1 MRLSGSPSSVSG
13 NWLRVP
19 SWVSKCSPEMLIST
33 RWWCMALR
41 LAAFIP
47 SSSPAAAMVMP
58 WRWPPSSGGSI
69 SAAGPERG
77 ACGCGW
83 GPDAAR
89 PLMLP
94 SLLLQRLPPP
104 PRGVGGSLS
113 RSSSTCGGGE
123 GGGVPS
129 LPSLSLGTNV
139 DPEVWS
145 SSLCRRALVLP
156 LVLPAVAYSTDD
168 MAPPPPF
175 SRVTSAIS
183 MGSSGSRR
191 APMRWR
197 ASCARRLAA
206 ASHLRTGGRPPCPPL
221 PQCSAA
227 ECGRARP
234 GEAGQGPG
242 YERAIILMAWRQRG
256 CFLPGGGGGSLPR
269 HRTATAPPAPQVVPT
284 APVSQPSHYVSA
296 AEGTTVW
303 PRAGMYSLRRGG
315 LRLEFLGTSKMK
327 SRAPFGACP
336 ISLPPQLN
344 ENKERDGICFALLP
358 SFPLP

>member
-139 DPEVWS
+139 DPAVWS

-156 LVLPAVAYSTDD
+156 PVLPAVASSTDD

-206 ASHLRTGGRPPCPPL
+206 ASHLRTGGRPPCPAL
-221 PQCSAA
+221 PASPSVLGGRVRQSAA
-227 ECGRARP
+227 WGSRPGTRIWTSDHSDGLTSARMLSPRRWRRQSPPASDCHSTARPAGGTNRARVPAQPLCVRSGGNHGVTPSGYVFLAP
-234 GEAGQGPG
+234 GRSPAGIPG
-242 YERAIILMAWRQRG
+242 HL
-256 CFLPGGGGGSLPR
+256 S
-269 HRTATAPPAPQVVPT
+269 
-284 APVSQPSHYVSA
+284 
-296 AEGTTVW
+296 
-303 PRAGMYSLRRGG
+303 
-315 LRLEFLGTSKMK
+315 
-327 SRAPFGACP
+327 
-336 ISLPPQLN
+336 N
-344 ENKERDGICFALLP
+344 EI
-358 SFPLP
+358 